1 MRAVGST
8 RKPRNPKSCHERALG
23 LLSVRARSRRELEQ
37 RLRQAGF
44 EADEVTEELERLE
57 SVGLVDDEAFARQ
70 LVQHEF
76 ESRKSGRRV
85 VRSALAR
92 KGVSADVAASVLDE
106 LGGADEAR
114 ALELA
119 MTRAARLRALDPPVA
134 FSRLSS
140 LLIRRGH
147 DPATARRVARRAL
160 EIEGSED

>member
-1 MRAVGST
+1 
-8 RKPRNPKSCHERALG
+8 
-23 LLSVRARSRRELEQ
+23 
-37 RLRQAGF
+37 
-44 EADEVTEELERLE
+44 
-57 SVGLVDDEAFARQ
+57 VGLIDDEAFARQ

-92 KGVSADVAASVLDE
+92 KGVSPDVAASVLDE

-119 MTRAARLRALDPPVA
+119 TARAARLRALDPPVA